1 MYNIIDE
8 QIRLKTE
15 VGKYIEKSL
24 REKIP
29 IPNDIINSLIYTK
42 VQSTEARNKGWII
55 EGYPRNQV
63 QLKALKSHGFHP
75 NLILTLTEDDDVL
88 IHKMKQLK
96 VDLNTGLTHES
107 LE

>member
-42 VQSTEARNKGWII
+42 V
-55 EGYPRNQV
+55 
-63 QLKALKSHGFHP
+63 
-75 NLILTLTEDDDVL
+75 
-88 IHKMKQLK
+88 
-96 VDLNTGLTHES
+96 
-107 LE
+107 